1 MIGLLEEILRWVE
14 PAFQGT
20 LGYVLVWG
28 TVLLER
34 SILVGLVVPGDVIL
48 ATGGIFA
55 SRGELSLVVVIVLG
69 AVAAIIGE
77 SIGFWLGHRYGVAFI
92 RRIPFLRRLED
103 RVDEVERLFAEHGGK
118 TVFIGRFATVAGAFV
133 PFVAGMGRMRYRRF
147 LAFDVPAI
155 VLWAVAI
162 SVVGFYLGKN
172 VALVDRILRNFGWA
186 MLGLLVVGIGLY
198 VWWRRR
204 SAADVTE

>member
-1 MIGLLEEILRWVE
+1 MIGLLEEILRWVA
-14 PAFQGT
+14 PAFRGT
-20 LGYVLVWG
+20 LGYVLVWA

-55 SRGELSLVVVIVLG
+55 SRGELSLVAVIVLG
-69 AVAAIIGE
+69 AVAAIMGE
-77 SIGFWLGHRYGVAFI
+77 SIGFFLGHRYGVAFI

-103 RVDEVERLFAEHGGK
+103 KVDDVERLFAEHGGK
-118 TVFIGRFATVAGAFV
+118 AVFVGRFAAVAGAFI

-155 VLWAVAI
+155 VLWATAI